1 MKTTMMSR
9 ILTALS
15 LLLAPAM
22 VLAATLRNP
31 VPKAGMTLQDFI
43 FLLLDILQL
52 ILLPVVVVC
61 IVYAGFL
68 MVTAGGDE
76 SQISKSKVWIWW
88 ALVGVAIILS
98 AKVIATFIAGT
109 VATF

>member
-1 MKTTMMSR
+1 MSR
-9 ILTALS
+9 KFIT
-15 LLLAPAM
+15 LLAFLAPAL
-22 VLAATLRNP
+22 VFAQSQKLGNP

-43 FLLLDILQL
+43 FLLLDIIQL
-52 ILLPVVVVC
+52 VLFPVVVVC

-76 SQISKSKVWIWW
+76 AQVSKSKVWIVWSI
-88 ALVGVAIILS
+88 VGAAIIIG
-98 AKVIATFIAGT
+98 AKVIAGFIAGT